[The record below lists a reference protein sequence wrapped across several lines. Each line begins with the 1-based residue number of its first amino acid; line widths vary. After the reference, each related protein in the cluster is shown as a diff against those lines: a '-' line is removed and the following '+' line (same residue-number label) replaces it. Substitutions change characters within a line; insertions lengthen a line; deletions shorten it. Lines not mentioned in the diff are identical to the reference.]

1 MSLKNIRMGGQW
13 LPDQPGHDWDAK
25 PPAIK
30 GVSSK
35 PSNEKTISLEELNE
49 ITSLS
54 SRFLIKE
61 QRRVSNSIQEMAKM
75 HGVGD

>member
-49 ITSLS
+49 KNKPKFEVPNQGTAPS
-54 SRFLIKE
+54 F
-61 QRRVSNSIQEMAKM
+61 
-75 HGVGD
+75 

>member
-35 PSNEKTISLEELNE
+35 PSNEKTISLEKLNE
-49 ITSLS
+49 KNKPEFEVPNQGTAPS
-54 SRFLIKE
+54 F
-61 QRRVSNSIQEMAKM
+61 
-75 HGVGD
+75 